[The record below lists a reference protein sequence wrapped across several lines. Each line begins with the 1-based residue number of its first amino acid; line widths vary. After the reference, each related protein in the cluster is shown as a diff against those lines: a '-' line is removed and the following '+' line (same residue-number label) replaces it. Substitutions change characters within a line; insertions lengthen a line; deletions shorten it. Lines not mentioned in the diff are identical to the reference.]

1 MPMKTFLV
9 AAFLL
14 IGVCL
19 FNQSAYRV
27 IETEKAI
34 LLEFGNLIDAGLEP
48 GLHFKLPIAQ
58 EVKKFD
64 ARVLTLDSQGET
76 YYTLEKK
83 PLIVDSFV
91 KWRVADIE
99 RFYTGTSFD

>member
-14 IGVCL
+14 IGFGL
-19 FNQSAYRV
+19 LNQSAYRV
-27 IETEKAI
+27 METEKAI
-34 LLEFGNLIDAGLEP
+34 LLEFGNLIDAEIEP

-83 PLIVDSFV
+83 TANCRFLRKVAGGGYRAFLYRHIV
-91 KWRVADIE
+91 
-99 RFYTGTSFD
+99 

>member
-1 MPMKTFLV
+1 MPMKTFLL

-14 IGVCL
+14 IGVGL

-27 IETEKAI
+27 METEKAI
-34 LLEFGNLIDAGLEP
+34 LLEFGNLIDADIAP

-64 ARVLTLDSQGET
+64 ARVLTLDSQG
-76 YYTLEKK
+76 K
-83 PLIVDSFV
+83 PITPL
-91 KWRVADIE
+91 R
-99 RFYTGTSFD
+99 RNR